1 MKVTIKDVA
10 KAVGVSPS
18 TVSRALHNNRR
29 ISQEV
34 RDRVQKA
41 AEEMNFHPNQMARS
55 LVSRQTRIVGI
66 VFPGGATKNMG
77 NPFFPLVLQGLGAA
91 AGARHY
97 NLLLATGSEELTSIE
112 AGKQLV
118 DGGYVSGLILLAAED
133 VPAERLSVPVVL
145 VGRPPHECIRLS
157 VDNNNVEAGYQ
168 AARYL
173 LDRGHRR
180 LMFLG
185 YDRQFIVT
193 VDRLT
198 GFEKALKEAR
208 LPLPKEWLVPGRYL
222 ESSIDKAR
230 LEAIFRGPDR
240 PTGVVCIDDALAIG
254 LCGFLKRLGLNA
266 PQDVSLISFNNTDAG
281 RYHIPSLT
289 SFDVDAYHLGMRAM
303 ELMLDVLGD
312 CAQEPAAIEVP
323 FTLIER
329 DSVAVCQKESL

>member
-1 MKVTIKDVA
+1 MYENAETIARWTGELKA
-10 KAVGVSPS
+10 KTTMDPVLYDAYGVKRGLRDKNGKGVLAGL
-18 TVSRALHNNRR
+18 TE
-29 ISQEV
+29 ISQ
-34 RDRVQKA
+34 VQ
-41 AEEMNFHPNQMARS
+41 
-55 LVSRQTRIVGI
+55 
-66 VFPGGATKNMG
+66 
-77 NPFFPLVLQGLGAA
+77 
-91 AGARHY
+91 
-97 NLLLATGSEELTSIE
+97 
-112 AGKQLV
+112 GKQLV

-208 LPLPKEWLVPGRYL
+208 LPLPKDWLVPCRYL

-303 ELMLDVLGD
+303 ELMLDVLNGD
-312 CAQEPAAIEVP
+312 AQEPAAIEVP

-329 DSVAVCQKESL
+329 DSVAVCQKEPL